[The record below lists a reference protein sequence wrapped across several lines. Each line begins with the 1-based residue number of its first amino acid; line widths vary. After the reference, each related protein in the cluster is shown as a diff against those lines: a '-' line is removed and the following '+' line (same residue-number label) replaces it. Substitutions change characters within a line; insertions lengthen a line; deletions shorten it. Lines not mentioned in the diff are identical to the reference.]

1 MKIHPQPDDSTCG
14 PTCLHAIYNHFGER
28 LELAQVIQAIP
39 QLDAGGTLAVMLGID
54 ALQRGYDA
62 TIYTYN
68 LQVFDPTWFPSESP
82 LEWEMEVTP
91 EPPERTEHLVAK
103 LRAQMRAKRS
113 RKLRLASRAYIEF
126 LQRGGKIRMRDLD
139 ADLVCGFLGQSIPLL
154 AGLSSTY
161 LYRAFREFGPNLVD
175 DDIRGHAS
183 GHFVVLFDYDRGQQT
198 VGIADPYLPNPLGK
212 EHHYH
217 VPFNR
222 LICAIMLGV
231 LTYDA
236 NLLAIRPQQSPAPE
250 SLSSAATPVRSQ
262 AQLTTAPKTSRRSN
276 PR

>member
-1 MKIHPQPDDSTCG
+1 M
-14 PTCLHAIYNHFGER
+14 
-28 LELAQVIQAIP
+28 ELAQVIDDIP
-39 QLDAGGTLAVMLGID
+39 QLDAGGTLAVMLGTH

-68 LQVFDPTWFPSESP
+68 LQVFDPTWFPQDF
-82 LEWEMEVTP
+82 
-91 EPPERTEHLVAK
+91 PPELETDVPPESKRTTDYLVQK
-103 LRAQMRAKRS
+103 LTAQMRVKRS

-139 ADLVCGFLGQSIPLL
+139 AELVCSFLGHSIPLL

-161 LYRAFREFGPNLVD
+161 LYRTFREYGPNLID
-175 DDIRGHAS
+175 DDVRGAAS
-183 GHFVVLFDYDRGQQT
+183 GHFVVLSDYDWERQT
-198 VGIADPYLPNPLGK
+198 VSVADPYLPNPLAK
-212 EHHYH
+212 AHHYQ

-236 NLLAIRPQQSPAPE
+236 NLLAIRPKHWEAPE
-250 SLSSAATPVRSQ
+250 IKGAKQCATDSSTH
-262 AQLTTAPKTSRRSN
+262 TTASGRANRRSRN
-276 PR
+276 H